1 MASHPGAQ
9 SGIDVF
15 YGTDDTPAMMGDDG
29 GYEITLGAVDAELS
43 ITVQVRPESVDAT
56 TIDDDNDCSPTSG
69 NTTHADLE
77 CYTVTVTRT
86 EAAADPLLAEYD
98 ADNSGNIEIEEVV
111 QAVQDYAAGEISI
124 EDVVHLVQ
132 LYASG

>member
-1 MASHPGAQ
+1 MLLPL
-9 SGIDVF
+9 
-15 YGTDDTPAMMGDDG
+15 PM
-29 GYEITLGAVDAELS
+29 L
-43 ITVQVRPESVDAT
+43 
-56 TIDDDNDCSPTSG
+56 IDDI
-69 NTTHADLE
+69 E
-77 CYTVTVTRT
+77 CYTVMVTRT

-98 ADNSGNIEIEEVV
+98 VDNSGNIEIEEVV